1 MHFLRDLIVWLY
13 AASIFILFF
22 YGMNLLVLSLIQA
35 FRKKENSGLSRK
47 IDAGLSPELDPPF
60 VTVQLPVYNEAHVV
74 GRLID
79 ACAALSYPRDR
90 FEIQILDDSDDETS
104 RIVADRVKGWKADG
118 IDMVHVQRNSRNGY
132 KAGALKHGT
141 TVAKGDLIAIFD
153 ADFLP
158 NKDFLERTVPHFAAS
173 NVGMVQ
179 ARWGHINE
187 RYSLLTRIQ
196 AFGLD
201 AHFAVEQRV
210 RSFIDCFIN
219 FNGTAGIWR
228 RACIEDAGGWSS
240 DTLTED
246 LDLSYRAQL
255 KGWKFV
261 FDFDIEVPAE
271 LPVSMNAFR
280 NQQFRW
286 TKGALQTARKTLVP
300 LWASSHPSRVKWE
313 GTIHL
318 SAIAVFPCIVIAA
331 LCHPALVVLKQS
343 GMGPGRSY
351 FAFLSLGLIGFL
363 GFFLAQVV
371 AQRSLYPDWLK
382 RLSLFPLFMAG
393 GIGMSLSNCR
403 AFLDVIIGRRS
414 EFVRTPKH
422 DVTQREGRY
431 SWLQSPYVNFKIP
444 GVAYAEA
451 VLALYSVLG
460 LGYMITVGAWS
471 AGLFQFVF
479 ATGFLFVSGTNLYQ
493 FGRSRYRQV
502 GLPSQRPIM

>member
-1 MHFLRDLIVWLY
+1 MHFLGDFIVWLY
-13 AASIFILFF
+13 AAAIFILSV
-22 YGMNLLVLSLIQA
+22 YGVNLLILSLIQA
-35 FRKKENSGLSRK
+35 FRKKDNSGLSRK
-47 IDAGLSPELDPPF
+47 IDVGLPPEMEAPF

-79 ACAALSYPRDR
+79 ACAALSYPRHL

-104 RIVADRVKGWKADG
+104 RIVADRVRRWKADG
-118 IDMVHVQRNSRNGY
+118 IDMVHLQRTSRDGY

-141 TVAKGDLIAIFD
+141 TFAKGDVIAIFD

-179 ARWGHINE
+179 ARWGHINQ
-187 RYSLLTRIQ
+187 RHSLLTRIQ

-286 TKGALQTARKTLVP
+286 TKGARQTARKILVP
-300 LWASSHPSRVKWE
+300 LWKSSHPERIRKKADSMKEFSKVHS
-313 GTIHL
+313 TPI
-318 SAIAVFPCIVIAA
+318 
-331 LCHPALVVLKQS
+331 
-343 GMGPGRSY
+343 
-351 FAFLSLGLIGFL
+351 FA
-363 GFFLAQVV
+363 
-371 AQRSLYPDWLK
+371 
-382 RLSLFPLFMAG
+382 
-393 GIGMSLSNCR
+393 
-403 AFLDVIIGRRS
+403 
-414 EFVRTPKH
+414 H
-422 DVTQREGRY
+422 
-431 SWLQSPYVNFKIP
+431 
-444 GVAYAEA
+444 
-451 VLALYSVLG
+451 
-460 LGYMITVGAWS
+460 
-471 AGLFQFVF
+471 
-479 ATGFLFVSGTNLYQ
+479 
-493 FGRSRYRQV
+493 
-502 GLPSQRPIM
+502 